1 MWKGLGSKSDQHI
14 QWRPMAS
21 RDGAVIPLHEAMG
34 MPSASWKSVRNMTSN
49 SFFCVPGVLPDQG
62 KIVDS

>member
-1 MWKGLGSKSDQHI
+1 
-14 QWRPMAS
+14 MAS